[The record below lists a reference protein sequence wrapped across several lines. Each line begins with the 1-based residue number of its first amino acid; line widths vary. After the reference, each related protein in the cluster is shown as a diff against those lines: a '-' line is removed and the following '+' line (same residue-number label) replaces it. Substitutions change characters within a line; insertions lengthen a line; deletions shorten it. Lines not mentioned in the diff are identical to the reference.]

1 MTVDSFKFL
10 PGSIAAY
17 YRNLPVQ
24 REEPVPFAPL
34 ARPLASLSCVG
45 SAILA
50 AA

>member
-24 REEPVPFAPL
+24 REEPAPFNPL
-34 ARPLASLSCVG
+34 AKPLSE
-45 SAILA
+45 
-50 AA
+50 